1 MLLNSSFLEKNVSNI
16 DSPLFSIARQLMMK
30 FCSYM
35 YILLSLH
42 QSTTDMIAHYMY
54 IHITLLLCNLIH
66 VYLQNF
72 IAMKILLTIQLTHLE
87 FFKKEKKILSYITIE
102 SIFNYRLN
110 LKETSPKELVCEV
123 YEETGANESQLD
135 KPKENPTQR

>member
-1 MLLNSSFLEKNVSNI
+1 MSYI
-16 DSPLFSIARQLMMK
+16 YSPLFNIAGQLMMK

-42 QSTTDMIAHYMY
+42 QCTTDTIAHYMY
-54 IHITLLLCNLIH
+54 IHITLLLCNLIP

-87 FFKKEKKILSYITIE
+87 FFKKEKKMLSYITIE

-135 KPKENPTQR
+135 EPKENPTQR

>member
-1 MLLNSSFLEKNVSNI
+1 MLLNYNIEKNVSNI
-16 DSPLFSIARQLMMK
+16 YSPLFSIVRQFMMK

-72 IAMKILLTIQLTHLE
+72 ISMKILLTTTNTSRIHYKR
-87 FFKKEKKILSYITIE
+87 KKFLLYITIV

-135 KPKENPTQR
+135 EPKENPTQR

>member
-1 MLLNSSFLEKNVSNI
+1 MLLNYNIEKNMSNI
-16 DSPLFSIARQLMMK
+16 YSPLFSIVRQFMMK

-35 YILLSLH
+35 YISLSLH

-72 IAMKILLTIQLTHLE
+72 ISMKILLTTTNTSRIHYKR
-87 FFKKEKKILSYITIE
+87 KKFLLYITIV

-135 KPKENPTQR
+135 EPKENPTQR

>member
-1 MLLNSSFLEKNVSNI
+1 
-16 DSPLFSIARQLMMK
+16 
-30 FCSYM
+30 
-35 YILLSLH
+35 
-42 QSTTDMIAHYMY
+42 MY
-54 IHITLLLCNLIH
+54 IHITLLLGNLIH

-72 IAMKILLTIQLTHLE
+72 MSMKILLTTTNTSRIHYKR
-87 FFKKEKKILSYITIE
+87 KKFLLYITIV

-135 KPKENPTQR
+135 EPKENPTQR

>member
-1 MLLNSSFLEKNVSNI
+1 MSNI
-16 DSPLFSIARQLMMK
+16 YSPLFSIAGQLMMK

-72 IAMKILLTIQLTHLE
+72 IAMKILLTTTNTSRIHYKR
-87 FFKKEKKILSYITIE
+87 KKFLLYITIV

-135 KPKENPTQR
+135 EPKENPTQR